1 MRVVAGTA
9 RGVKLEA
16 PDGDE
21 IRPTSDRVREAVFN
35 SLFSL
40 GGVEG
45 WNVVDLFAGT
55 GAMGIEALSRGA
67 TRCTF
72 VERSARARQ
81 LIEANLARARVDD
94 RAVIVGA
101 EAATWR
107 GEADL
112 AIADPPYGFDE
123 WTNLLEGIAAEW
135 LVLESDR
142 AIALDDRWSNVRHKT
157 YGGTVVTFARR
168 APSPP
173 PGVTG

>member
-1 MRVVAGTA
+1 MAGTA

-16 PDGDE
+16 PDGHE

-40 GGVEG
+40 GDVEG
-45 WNVVDLFAGT
+45 WSVVDLFAGT

-81 LIEANLARARVDD
+81 LIEANLARANVSD
-94 RAVIVGA
+94 RAVIIGTD
-101 EAATWR
+101 AATWR

-112 AIADPPYGFDE
+112 VIADPPYAFDE
-123 WTNLLEGIAAEW
+123 WPSLLEGIAAEW

-142 AIALDDRWSNVRHKT
+142 EIALGDQWSNVRHKT
-157 YGGTVVTFARR
+157 HGGTVVTFARR
-168 APSPP
+168 ATSPP
-173 PGVTG
+173 PGDTG